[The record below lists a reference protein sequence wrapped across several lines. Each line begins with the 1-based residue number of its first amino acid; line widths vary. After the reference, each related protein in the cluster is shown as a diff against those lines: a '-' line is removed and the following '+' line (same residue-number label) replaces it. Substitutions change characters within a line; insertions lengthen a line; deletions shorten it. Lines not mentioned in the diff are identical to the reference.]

1 MASSLVLVIMLAFF
15 THASEAV
22 NTNKSCPTW
31 LYLSE
36 EGWCTCGSRL
46 LNVIICNNI
55 TQKVS
60 VLNTFCLTSFNTDQD
75 PKEPV
80 VGRCI
85 FVFNH
90 GKYIDGGNGLKF
102 EVDQNLTQQDHQ
114 LCDYLN
120 REGRL
125 CGACKENHFLSPY
138 SYDFKCYKCHTGLLG
153 NIIMYLTVAYVPLT
167 AFLVLVVVLHISVS
181 SPHMN
186 VAIFLCQVYALPT
199 CLRLLTQVTRN
210 TPNYLFI
217 TRFFAT
223 VYGIWNLDF
232 FRALVPPICLPL
244 TTMQVM
250 ALDYLVAVYPLLLLV
265 CFYALV
271 TAHDRGCRLV
281 VRLWR
286 PFLWCSARIRQE
298 WNAKHSI
305 IDAFATFIILSYVKF
320 LSVSSDLITA
330 SHLYDVHGSHLGY
343 YMYYDATVKLIGQQH
358 MPYFIIAMTVLFI
371 AILFPLLLM
380 LYPMKWFQVFLNKC
394 ELNSPGL
401 RMFMECFQ
409 GYYRDRSDGGWDC
422 RWFAAL
428 YPSLRIGGVI
438 SSALIHNRMSFPL
451 LTLIGTAT
459 IFVTLLVN
467 PYKQKFKLYIK
478 LEVGLLLFGIAL
490 CASLSMSQ
498 LSVDWNDIGPTV
510 GFVLAG
516 ISSLIP
522 FLYLTLLFLKS
533 IARIL
538 RIKWF
543 SCQIK
548 HILLSVYRWRGKQQ
562 CARNTEEFEQLC
574 GSRQMIQSVSGQ
586 VPFFQNSVIVD

>member
-1 MASSLVLVIMLAFF
+1 MASSLILVIVLEFF
-15 THASEAV
+15 VHASESKIV
-22 NTNKSCPTW
+22 STNKSCPTW

-36 EGWCTCGSRL
+36 EGWCTCGSSL
-46 LNVIICNNI
+46 LNVIMCNNI
-55 TQKVS
+55 SQQVGIQNS
-60 VLNTFCLTSFNTDQD
+60 FCLTSFNPDQD

-80 VGRCI
+80 VGRCLYI
-85 FVFNH
+85 QNH
-90 GKYIDGGNGLKF
+90 GKYIEGSTGF
-102 EVDQNLTQQDHQ
+102 YYEVDQNLTQQDHQ

-153 NIIMYLTVAYVPLT
+153 NIITYLTVAYVPLT
-167 AFLVLVVVLHISVS
+167 AFLVLVVVFHVSVS
-181 SPHMN
+181 SPHVN
-186 VAIFLCQVYALPT
+186 VAIFLCQVYAFPT
-199 CLRLLTQVTRN
+199 SLRLLTQITRN

-217 TRFFAT
+217 ASFFAT

-244 TTMQVM
+244 TTMQVI

-265 CFYALV
+265 CFYVLV
-271 TAHDRGCRLV
+271 TAHNRGCRLV

-286 PFLWCSARIRQE
+286 PFLWCSARIRQQ
-298 WNAKHSI
+298 WNVKHSI
-305 IDAFATFIILSYVKF
+305 IDAFATFIILSYIKF
-320 LSVSSDLITA
+320 LSVSSDLLTA
-330 SHLYDVHGSHLGY
+330 SQLYNEHGSRLGY
-343 YMYYDATVKLIGQQH
+343 YMYYDETVEFMGQQH
-358 MPYFIIAMTVLFI
+358 MPYFIIATTVLFI

-394 ELNSPGL
+394 HLNSPGL

-428 YPSLRIGGVI
+428 YPTLRIGGVFI
-438 SSALIHNRMSFPL
+438 NALVHNAMSFL
-451 LTLIGTAT
+451 LLAIFGTGT
-459 IFVTLLVN
+459 IFVILLVN
-467 PYKQKFKLYIK
+467 PYKQKFKLYVK
-478 LEVGLLLFGIAL
+478 LEISLLLFGIVSCIGL
-490 CASLSMSQ
+490 GMSQ
-498 LSVDWNDIGPTV
+498 LSVDWNNIGPAV

-516 ISSLIP
+516 ISSLVP

-533 IARIL
+533 ITRIL

-548 HILLSVYRWRGKQQ
+548 HILLSVYQWRAKQQ
-562 CARNTEEFEQLC
+562 CARCTDEYEELC
-574 GSRQMIQSVSGQ
+574 GSRQMIQSVSG
-586 VPFFQNSVIVD
+586 